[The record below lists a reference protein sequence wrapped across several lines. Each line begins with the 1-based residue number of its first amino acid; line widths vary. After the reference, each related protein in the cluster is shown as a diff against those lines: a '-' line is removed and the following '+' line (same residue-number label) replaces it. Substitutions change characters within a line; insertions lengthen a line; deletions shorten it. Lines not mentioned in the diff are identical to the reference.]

1 MRVTEHKTDRR
12 PTGEKTNHSTDDLS
26 PILWADIEARPAAEI
41 AANSGASLVPP
52 DIFILHFMGSDYR
65 INLPARSFSSPPDR
79 LPPNFQTGLVLLTY
93 LIHAQSNLGLAGH
106 MVTSRELKGGE
117 MFFKGPHALTTDP
130 VTKRFGSNP
139 TGFTTRAGTMGLAPE
154 VLGSGTAVR
163 GLILPKIAIGLILH
177 QADEEFPAELTY
189 TFDAY
194 THYHLPLDGLWA
206 MINVLAAEL
215 AA

>member
-1 MRVTEHKTDRR
+1 MRITGHETGRQ
-12 PTGEKTNHSTDDLS
+12 PAGEKTNHSTDNLS
-26 PILWADIEARPAAEI
+26 SILWADIEARPATEI

-52 DIFILHFMGSDYR
+52 DIFILRFMGDNYR
-65 INLPARSFSSPPDR
+65 INLSTRSFSSPSDR

-93 LIHAQSNLGLAGH
+93 LIHAQSDLGLAGH

-117 MFFKGPHALTTDP
+117 MFFKGPHTLITAP

-139 TGFTTRAGTMGLAPE
+139 TGFTARAGTMGLAPE

-163 GLILPKIAIGLILH
+163 GLILPKIEVGLILH

-194 THYHLPLDGLWA
+194 AHYHLPLDGLWA
-206 MINVLAAEL
+206 MINVLTAEL
-215 AA
+215 VA